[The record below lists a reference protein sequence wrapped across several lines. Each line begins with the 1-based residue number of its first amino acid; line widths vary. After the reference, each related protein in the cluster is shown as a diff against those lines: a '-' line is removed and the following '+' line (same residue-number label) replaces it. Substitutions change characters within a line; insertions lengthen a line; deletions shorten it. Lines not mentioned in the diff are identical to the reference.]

1 MAHSDN
7 LHQHWPS
14 LLSIQVVYL
23 GSLPNNKRELCSRW
37 IVGRWA
43 ALFKYLNSKWNKAV
57 IWHTDENLMIP
68 LESSFM
74 FKLERL
80 YYFISKLEMTLSL
93 CDNEITHGARNTLFC
108 LISLEF
114 YIGLS
119 SSLWLWET
127 VKKHLVIQTELQ
139 RSLDLLFQN
148 QKSNINPIFFSETKN
163 AQKYSRQLLS
173 KLQIPEWTSMLHK
186 QFRGPD
192 RGYSRGEGISKERE
206 EKNWFPVHPV
216 GVSQD
221 SPIACLCAAADNSQA
236 ADGLGFK
243 CRSFLFEVSFM
254 WHFTKSVH

>member
-93 CDNEITHGARNTLFC
+93 CDNEITHGARNTLFY

-148 QKSNINPIFFSETKN
+148 QKSNINPVFFLRDKKRPEIFETASLETSNPRVNFN
-163 AQKYSRQLLS
+163 ASQTVQRTRQRIQPRRGDIKRERREKLISSPSCGCIPGRSDSMFMCCCRQQSSRW
-173 KLQIPEWTSMLHK
+173 WT
-186 QFRGPD
+186 R
-192 RGYSRGEGISKERE
+192 
-206 EKNWFPVHPV
+206 V
-216 GVSQD
+216 
-221 SPIACLCAAADNSQA
+221 
-236 ADGLGFK
+236 
-243 CRSFLFEVSFM
+243 
-254 WHFTKSVH
+254 

>member
-7 LHQHWPS
+7 LHRHRPP
-14 LLSIQVVYL
+14 LLPIQVVYL
-23 GSLPNNKRELCSRW
+23 GSLPNNKKELCSRW

-57 IWHTDENLMIP
+57 IWRADENLMIP

-93 CDNEITHGARNTLFC
+93 CDNEITHGARNTLFY

-139 RSLDLLFQN
+139 RSLELLFQN
-148 QKSNINPIFFSETKN
+148 QKSNINPLSSVRPKKKKKKKMPRNILDSFSRNFKSQSE
-163 AQKYSRQLLS
+163 
-173 KLQIPEWTSMLHK
+173 LQCFTNSSEDQTE
-186 QFRGPD
+186 D
-192 RGYSRGEGISKERE
+192 TAEERGYQKREGRKI
-206 EKNWFPVHPV
+206 
-216 GVSQD
+216 D
-221 SPIACLCAAADNSQA
+221 
-236 ADGLGFK
+236 FK
-243 CRSFLFEVSFM
+243 SILWVYPRTVR
-254 WHFTKSVH
+254 

>member
-93 CDNEITHGARNTLFC
+93 CDNEITHGARNTLFY

-221 SPIACLCAAADNSQA
+221 GPIACLCAAADNSQA